1 MSSPYRT
8 AGRRPA
14 SYLSRITEGWGDTV
28 LAPDITTAR
37 ERMLGASDDLPA
49 ILPLAEPAPAA
60 VRAAQRQ
67 TPAGQGDTSIIEAR
81 HPDIARAIS
90 LLWGYPEMNEY
101 FDRLW
106 LADGDQGPIDPDAMS
121 ELMLLSRVHQSLVPQ
136 RPGRSLA
143 ALYGG
148 NRVNEPIGR
157 PRDPWSDV
165 PPRR

>member
-1 MSSPYRT
+1 MSTPYRT
-8 AGRRPA
+8 AGRSRT
-14 SYLSRITEGWGDTV
+14 YLSRVGDGWLDTV

-37 ERMLGASDDLPA
+37 ELPLPSIGDLPEMPRVPPTRKPDA
-49 ILPLAEPAPAA
+49 RVMEHGATAPRTEIS
-60 VRAAQRQ
+60 VV
-67 TPAGQGDTSIIEAR
+67 EAR
-81 HPDIARAIS
+81 HPEIARAIS
-90 LLWGYPEMNEY
+90 LLWGFPEMNEY

-121 ELMLLSRVHQSLVPQ
+121 ELMLLSRVHQNIVPQ

-148 NRVNEPIGR
+148 NRVNDPVGR
-157 PRDPWSDV
+157 PRDPWGDV